1 MHQLLLS
8 FLIMIFNAVAIKNIQ
23 RNTINTNAA
32 NDDVK
37 KEVLK
42 IVVTANSIPNGVHEK
57 ELPEAHN
64 VQVKNYLQTASEN
77 ILDKIENYKN
87 STCKSKGH
95 HKKIEFTQ
103 FR

>member
-1 MHQLLLS
+1 
-8 FLIMIFNAVAIKNIQ
+8 MIFNAVAIKNIQ

>member
-87 STCKSKGH
+87 STCKSKGY